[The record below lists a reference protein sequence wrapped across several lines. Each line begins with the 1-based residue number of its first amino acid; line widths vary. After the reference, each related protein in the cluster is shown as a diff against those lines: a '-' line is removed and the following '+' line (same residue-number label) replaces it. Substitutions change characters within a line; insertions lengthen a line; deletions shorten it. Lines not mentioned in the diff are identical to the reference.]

1 MIELVVFDVAGTTVL
16 DTDNAVAASVVASL
30 RGAGI
35 ELGLT
40 AVDPVMG
47 MPKPLAIQTLLTE
60 ARGVTPDV
68 EEVATVH
75 ADFQRRMIEHYA
87 EAPGIAP
94 MPGAED
100 VFAALRER
108 GVRVALD
115 TGFDRAILDA
125 ILTRLGWDDGRLDA
139 TVTSDEV
146 EHGRPAPDM
155 IHVLMRKTGVTDPAR
170 VAKIGDSESDLDQG
184 INAGCGMI
192 FAMRCARTEPIL
204 DRYADV
210 RAVDTL
216 GELVEAID
224 EVATVA

>member
-30 RGAGI
+30 RGVGI

-40 AVDPVMG
+40 RVDPVMG
-47 MPKPLAIQTLLTE
+47 MPKPLAIQTLLAE
-60 ARGVTPDV
+60 ARGAAPSV
-68 EEVATVH
+68 EEVTAVH
-75 ADFQRRMIEHYA
+75 ADFQRRMIDHYA
-87 EAPGIAP
+87 KAPGIAP

-100 VFAALRER
+100 VFRQLRER
-108 GVRVALD
+108 GIKIGLD

-146 EHGRPAPDM
+146 GSGRPAPDM
-155 IHVLMRKTGVTDPAR
+155 IHVLMQKTGVGDPAH
-170 VAKIGDSESDLDQG
+170 VAKIGDSESDLDEG
-184 INAGCGMI
+184 VNAGCGMV
-192 FAMRCARTEPIL
+192 FAMRCARTIPIL

-210 RAVDTL
+210 RAVDAL
-216 GELVEAID
+216 SELVDAID